1 MNEKPLSVNKVKE
14 AFFSL
19 TMNKSAGFDE
29 ISLNVVKK
37 CFGELINPLKDI
49 FELSLSRVFSPKKWT
64 TLVANY

>member
-1 MNEKPLSVNKVKE
+1 MNENPLSVNKVKE
-14 AFFSL
+14 AFFYL

>member
-1 MNEKPLSVNKVKE
+1 MNENPLSVNKVKE